1 MSAASEGAGRPIDAV
16 EGEGC
21 RALLVGS
28 PQDACAGADVEDP
41 ACLLHNA
48 RGLRVVDAQLSAYN
62 TWPLLLG
69 LYWGLI
75 VTALNANPY
84 RRERPERERDI

>member
-1 MSAASEGAGRPIDAV
+1 M
-16 EGEGC
+16 
-21 RALLVGS
+21 
-28 PQDACAGADVEDP
+28 
-41 ACLLHNA
+41 
-48 RGLRVVDAQLSAYN
+48 DAQLSAYI
-62 TWPLLLG
+62 TWSLLLG

>member
-1 MSAASEGAGRPIDAV
+1 MPSKGRDAV
-16 EGEGC
+16 LYSWE
-21 RALLVGS
+21 ALKTRV
-28 PQDACAGADVEDP
+28 Q
-41 ACLLHNA
+41 A
-48 RGLRVVDAQLSAYN
+48 RMSKTLLRVVDAQLSAYI
-62 TWPLLLG
+62 TWSLLLG